1 MSKRD
6 AKLLAEE
13 WNDSPV
19 QLNSLIQ
26 PFLQTL
32 KSSGEETRE
41 SPGAR
46 SSRVWKLAATSA
58 SDLLQMLTP
67 SRPSLNEY
75 RRIASH
81 SPLDVRLLL
90 DVLDRL
96 EQDRSDDQAVLPMHV
111 VEEFAGNVEEFDRWC
126 RFQSRQQ
133 TTPLRSE
140 ILLASIEILNED
152 EIILRTDQ
160 DGSVKLRGTASV
172 PMFLAFWRAPGHRL
186 STEIFQDIDRGNT
199 LSGLERQSTRLCSR
213 LQDVLIELVK
223 TPNGFRMQRC
233 RRG

>member
-19 QLNSLIQ
+19 QLNSLLQ
-26 PFLQTL
+26 PFLQAL
-32 KSSGEETRE
+32 KSSGTETRE
-41 SPGAR
+41 GTGSRNA
-46 SSRVWKLAATSA
+46 RVWRLTDAAGTE
-58 SDLLQMLTP
+58 LLQMLTP

-96 EQDRSDDQAVLPMHV
+96 EHDRADDHTVLPMHV
-111 VEEFAGNVEEFDRWC
+111 VEEFQGNVEEFDRWC

-140 ILLASIEILNED
+140 ILQATIEILNDD

-186 STEIFQDIDRGNT
+186 SIEIFQDIDRGNT

>member
-26 PFLQTL
+26 PFLKAL
-32 KSSGEETRE
+32 KSSGTETRE
-41 SPGAR
+41 DAGSR
-46 SSRVWKLAATSA
+46 TQRVWKLTNSAASE
-58 SDLLQMLTP
+58 LLQMLTP

-96 EQDRSDDQAVLPMHV
+96 EHDRDDEYTVLPMHV
-111 VEEFAGNVEEFDRWC
+111 VEEFEGNVEEFDRWC

-133 TTPLRSE
+133 TTPLRSD
-140 ILLASIEILNED
+140 ILQAAIEILNDD

-213 LQDVLIELVK
+213 LQEVLIELVK

>member
-26 PFLQTL
+26 PFLKAL
-32 KSSGEETRE
+32 KSSGTETRKE
-41 SPGAR
+41 AGTGN
-46 SSRVWKLAATSA
+46 SRIWKLTNSAASG
-58 SDLLQMLTP
+58 LLQMLTP

-96 EQDRSDDQAVLPMHV
+96 EHDRSDDHTVLPMHV
-111 VEEFAGNVEEFDRWC
+111 VEEFEGNFEEFDRWC

-133 TTPLRSE
+133 TTPLRSD
-140 ILLASIEILNED
+140 ILQASIEILNDD

-213 LQDVLIELVK
+213 LQEVLIELVK

>member
-26 PFLQTL
+26 PFVQAL
-32 KSSGEETRE
+32 KSSGTESRE
-41 SPGAR
+41 STG
-46 SSRVWKLAATSA
+46 SRNPRAWKLSAAAA
-58 SDLLQMLTP
+58 SELLQMLTP

-96 EQDRSDDQAVLPMHV
+96 EHDRVEDHAVLPMHV
-111 VEEFAGNVEEFDRWC
+111 VEEFEGNVEEFDRWC

-140 ILLASIEILNED
+140 LLLASIEILNED

-199 LSGLERQSTRLCSR
+199 LSGLERQSTRLCAR

>member
-26 PFLQTL
+26 PFLKAL
-32 KSSGEETRE
+32 KSSGTETRE
-41 SPGAR
+41 DAGSR
-46 SSRVWKLAATSA
+46 SQRVWKLTNSAASE
-58 SDLLQMLTP
+58 LLQMLTP

-96 EQDRSDDQAVLPMHV
+96 EHDRADEHTVLPMHV
-111 VEEFAGNVEEFDRWC
+111 VEEFEGNVEEFDRWC

-133 TTPLRSE
+133 TTPLRSD
-140 ILLASIEILNED
+140 ILQAAIEILNDD

-213 LQDVLIELVK
+213 LQEVLIELVK

>member
-6 AKLLAEE
+6 ARLLAED
-13 WNDSPV
+13 WNDTPSG
-19 QLNSLIQ
+19 LNGLLQ
-26 PFLQTL
+26 PFLQSL
-32 KSSGEETRE
+32 KQNGTEVRDGSG
-41 SPGAR
+41 SKGAR
-46 SSRVWKLAATSA
+46 TWQVSLETATS
-58 SDLLQMLTP
+58 LLNELTP
-67 SRPSLNEY
+67 LRPSLNEY

-90 DVLDRL
+90 DILDRL
-96 EQDRSDDQAVLPMHV
+96 QEDRTDDHALLPKHV
-111 VEEFAGNVEEFDRWC
+111 YDEFDGNMQEFDRWC
-126 RFQSRQQ
+126 RFQSRQE

-140 ILLASIEILNED
+140 LLQASIEILTDD
-152 EIILRTDQ
+152 EIILRTDL

-172 PMFLAFWRAPGHRL
+172 PMFLAFWRAPKHRL

-199 LSGLERQSTRLCSR
+199 LSGLERQSTRLCAR
-213 LQDVLIELVK
+213 LQEVLIELVK